1 MPEGIP
7 PNLFLLSAAAVVGAV
22 AAAATVSVAAYQG
35 QDEQGEQNQP
45 QSLVLK
51 NFTKAS
57 HILYL
62 FVLWYFMGG
71 FSPSES
77 GSSAFLIL

>member
-51 NFTKAS
+51 NFANAS
-57 HILYL
+57 HIPSSLS
-62 FVLWYFMGG
+62 FHSMAG
-71 FSPSES
+71 FSPAEAVVAASDT
-77 GSSAFLIL
+77 IV